1 MLHCGNFSIGPFSFS
16 RSFEALR
23 PVAVGKL
30 QDSAKGGGQWKQ
42 GVVVIYTMLHASL
55 LHNTT
60 PIHCAPLPLHPPV
73 MNTRLDI
80 SHHGFRV

>member
-30 QDSAKGGGQWKQ
+30 QDSAKGGGAVET
-42 GVVVIYTMLHASL
+42 GCSGDLYDV
-55 LHNTT
+55 
-60 PIHCAPLPLHPPV
+60 
-73 MNTRLDI
+73 TR
-80 SHHGFRV
+80 